1 MRLYRTTA
9 GPVVEL
15 DGRFHT
21 LDDDWDDLFV
31 RDHVAAHLRAAS
43 EGRAGEP
50 ELPGEVLPPV
60 AAQEVWAAGVTYYRS
75 REARIEESKGA
86 GGGSFYDRVYEAE
99 RPELF
104 FKAPGWR
111 VRGPGAGI
119 RVRRDATWNVPE
131 PELALCL
138 SSTGRIFG
146 YTLGNDVSSRDIE
159 GENPLY
165 LPQAKVYD
173 GACALGPGILVTN
186 DPLPPE
192 TPIELRIQQ
201 GDQTVF
207 EGGTTLSN
215 MRRRPDELVAWLFRE
230 LTFPHGVVLLTGTG
244 VIPGDDVRLRAG
256 DEVEVRSPAIGR
268 LVNRVES

>member
-1 MRLYRTTA
+1 MKLFHTTA

-15 DGRFHT
+15 DGRFHV
-21 LDDDWDDLFV
+21 LDDDWDQLLA
-31 RDHVAAHLRAAS
+31 RDQLAARLRAVA
-43 EGRAGEP
+43 EDRAGEP
-50 ELPGEVLPPV
+50 EPPGEMLPPV
-60 AAQEVWAAGVTYYRS
+60 AAQEIWAAGVTYYRS

-86 GGGSFYDRVYEAE
+86 GGGSFYDRVYEAD

-111 VRGPGAGI
+111 VRGPGGPI
-119 RVRRDATWNVPE
+119 RVRRDATWSVPE
-131 PELALCL
+131 PELALCVNPA
-138 SSTGRIFG
+138 GQIFG

-173 GACALGPGILVTN
+173 GACALGPGILVT
-186 DPLPPE
+186 DEHLPPD
-192 TPIELRIQQ
+192 TSIELRIRR
-201 GDQTVF
+201 GEQTIF
-207 EGGTTLSN
+207 EGGTLLSN

-230 LTFPHGVVLLTGTG
+230 LAFPRGVVLLTGTG
-244 VIPGDDVRLRAG
+244 VIPGDDVRLQPG

-268 LVNRVES
+268 LVNHVES